1 MKFQPRCT
9 DCLLSRVAYEAAL
22 VLDDPDRIREVQRA
36 AAAVLAA
43 GQREGVAA
51 PVLAS
56 RVHRCAYLMIGSDDP
71 YLALKRQNNR
81 DALAAAATIAPQLS
95 SFRDHVT
102 AAVLGNTFDYGVQSH
117 QVTDDFL
124 SFFSREFERGLAID
138 DTDRIFPLCRRV
150 VYITDNCG
158 EIVFDRLLL
167 LFLKSIGADVT
178 LAVRGAPILND
189 ATIEDAHALDLD
201 RIVDRL
207 TTTTRGERELGVNP
221 PLLPDDLALALDRC
235 TLVVAKGMANY
246 ESLIDLSDFPPVA
259 HLMAVKCKTIAEMT
273 GVPRGSAVAL
283 LRE

>member
-1 MKFQPRCT
+1 MIFQPRCT

-22 VLDDPDRIREVQRA
+22 VIDDPDRIREIRCA
-36 AAAVLAA
+36 AAEVLSA
-43 GQREGVAA
+43 GQKDGIAA

-56 RVHRCAYLMIGSDDP
+56 RVHGCVYRMTGSDDP
-71 YLALKRQNNR
+71 YLALKQQNNR
-81 DALAAAATIAPQLS
+81 DALAAAAVIAPRLV
-95 SFRDHVT
+95 SFHDHVT

-124 SFFSREFERGLAID
+124 SFFSREFCKGLAID
-138 DTDRIFPLCRRV
+138 DTDRIFPLCRRI

-158 EIVFDRLLL
+158 EIVFDRLLI
-167 LFLKSIGADVT
+167 LFLKSIGAEVT

-189 ATIEDAHALDLD
+189 ATLEDARALGLDL
-201 RIVDRL
+201 IVDHL

-221 PLLPDDLALALDRC
+221 LLIPDDLARALDRC
-235 TLVVAKGMANY
+235 TLVIAKGMANY
-246 ESLIDLSDFPPVA
+246 ESLTDFRDFPPVA
-259 HLMAVKCKTIAEMT
+259 HLMAVKCETIAEMT

>member
-1 MKFQPRCT
+1 
-9 DCLLSRVAYEAAL
+9 VI
-22 VLDDPDRIREVQRA
+22 DDPDRIREIRCA
-36 AAAVLAA
+36 AAEVLSA
-43 GQREGVAA
+43 GQKDGIAA

-56 RVHRCAYLMIGSDDP
+56 RVHGCVYRMIGSDDP
-71 YLALKRQNNR
+71 YLALKQQNNR
-81 DALAAAATIAPQLS
+81 DALAAAAVIAPRLV

-124 SFFSREFERGLAID
+124 SFFSREFHKGLAID
-138 DTDRIFPLCRRV
+138 DTDRIFPLCRRI

-158 EIVFDRLLL
+158 EIVFDRLLI
-167 LFLKSIGADVT
+167 LFLKSIGAEVT

-189 ATIEDAHALDLD
+189 ATLEDARALGLDL
-201 RIVDRL
+201 IVDHL

-221 PLLPDDLALALDRC
+221 LLIPDDLARALDRC
-235 TLVVAKGMANY
+235 ALVIAKGMANY
-246 ESLIDLSDFPPVA
+246 ESLTDFRDFPPVA
-259 HLMAVKCKTIAEMT
+259 HLMAVKCETIAEMT

>member
-1 MKFQPRCT
+1 MIFQPRCT

-22 VLDDPDRIREVQRA
+22 VIDDPDRIREIRCA
-36 AAAVLAA
+36 AAEVLSA
-43 GQREGVAA
+43 GQKDGIAA

-56 RVHRCAYLMIGSDDP
+56 RVHGCVYRMIGSDDP
-71 YLALKRQNNR
+71 YLALKQQNNR
-81 DALAAAATIAPQLS
+81 DALAAAAVIAPRLV
-95 SFRDHVT
+95 SFHDHVT

-124 SFFSREFERGLAID
+124 SFFSREFCKGLAID
-138 DTDRIFPLCRRV
+138 DTDRIFPLCRRI

-158 EIVFDRLLL
+158 EIVFDRLLI
-167 LFLKSIGADVT
+167 LFLKSIGAEVT

-189 ATIEDAHALDLD
+189 ATLEDARALGLDL
-201 RIVDRL
+201 IVDHL

-221 PLLPDDLALALDRC
+221 LLIPDDLARALDRC
-235 TLVVAKGMANY
+235 TLVIAKGMANY
-246 ESLIDLSDFPPVA
+246 ESLTDFRDFPPVA
-259 HLMAVKCKTIAEMT
+259 HLMAVKCETIAEMT

>member
-1 MKFQPRCT
+1 MIFQPRCT

-22 VLDDPDRIREVQRA
+22 VIDDPDRIREIRCA
-36 AAAVLAA
+36 AAEVLSA
-43 GQREGVAA
+43 GQKDGIAA

-56 RVHRCAYLMIGSDDP
+56 RVHGCVYRMIGSDDP
-71 YLALKRQNNR
+71 YLALKQQNNR
-81 DALAAAATIAPQLS
+81 DALAAAAVIAPRLV

-124 SFFSREFERGLAID
+124 SFFSREFHKGLAID
-138 DTDRIFPLCRRV
+138 DTDRIFPLCRRI

-158 EIVFDRLLL
+158 EIVFDRLLI
-167 LFLKSIGADVT
+167 LFLKSIGAEVT

-189 ATIEDAHALDLD
+189 ATLEDARALGLDL
-201 RIVDRL
+201 IVDHL

-221 PLLPDDLALALDRC
+221 LLIPDDLARALDRC
-235 TLVVAKGMANY
+235 ALVIAKGMANY
-246 ESLIDLSDFPPVA
+246 ESLTDFRDFPPVA
-259 HLMAVKCKTIAEMT
+259 HLMAVKCETIAEMT

>member
-1 MKFQPRCT
+1 MIFQPRCT

-22 VLDDPDRIREVQRA
+22 VIDDPDRIREIRCA
-36 AAAVLAA
+36 AAEVLSA
-43 GQREGVAA
+43 GQKDGIAA

-56 RVHRCAYLMIGSDDP
+56 RVHGCVYRMIGSDDP
-71 YLALKRQNNR
+71 YLALKQQNNR
-81 DALAAAATIAPQLS
+81 DALAAAAVIAPRLV
-95 SFRDHVT
+95 SFHDHVT

-124 SFFSREFERGLAID
+124 SFFSREFRKGLAID
-138 DTDRIFPLCRRV
+138 DTDRIFPLCRRI

-158 EIVFDRLLL
+158 EIVFDRLLI
-167 LFLKSIGADVT
+167 LFLKSIGAEVT

-189 ATIEDAHALDLD
+189 ATLEDARALGLDL
-201 RIVDRL
+201 IVDHL

-221 PLLPDDLALALDRC
+221 LLIPDDLARALDRC
-235 TLVVAKGMANY
+235 TLVIAKGMANY
-246 ESLIDLSDFPPVA
+246 ESLTDFRDFPPVA
-259 HLMAVKCKTIAEMT
+259 HLMAVKCETIAEMT

>member
-1 MKFQPRCT
+1 MIFQPRCT

-22 VLDDPDRIREVQRA
+22 VIDDPDRIREIRCA
-36 AAAVLAA
+36 AAEVLSA
-43 GQREGVAA
+43 GQKDGIAA

-56 RVHRCAYLMIGSDDP
+56 RVHGCVYRMIGSDDP
-71 YLALKRQNNR
+71 YLALKQQNNR
-81 DALAAAATIAPQLS
+81 DALAAAAVIAPRLV
-95 SFRDHVT
+95 SFHDHVT

-124 SFFSREFERGLAID
+124 SFFSREFHKGLAID
-138 DTDRIFPLCRRV
+138 DTDRIFPLCRRI

-158 EIVFDRLLL
+158 EIVFDRLLI
-167 LFLKSIGADVT
+167 LFLKSIGAEVT

-189 ATIEDAHALDLD
+189 ATLEDARALGLDL
-201 RIVDRL
+201 IVDHL

-221 PLLPDDLALALDRC
+221 LLIPDDLARALDRC
-235 TLVVAKGMANY
+235 TLVIAKGMANY
-246 ESLIDLSDFPPVA
+246 ESLTDFRDFPPVA
-259 HLMAVKCKTIAEMT
+259 HLMAVKCETIAEMT